1 LRFAAIDLALLSG
14 EGKGARR
21 GLACGSQRRSFM
33 RPFLPFAFA
42 AFAVLSACADSEP
55 PEAVPTDGGGY
66 NVVTPVKTPI
76 TDDAEPAIGQWI
88 QSMQDEQPVLQFGP
102 ANTEPLF
109 SIGCDAR
116 GGILLNRHGTVA
128 SDSGAMMTVTIGSE
142 TRNLAVNAA
151 QGPLPRMRASVP
163 AQDEMLAQL
172 RQAQQPIRISMGD
185 GPPLVLP
192 VSPQIGEFIQGCGNP
207 RAAPRPSPAAAPAS
221 DNGAAPAGNVQ

>member
-1 LRFAAIDLALLSG
+1 MRLLLAPALAALAAIA
-14 EGKGARR
+14 
-21 GLACGSQRRSFM
+21 
-33 RPFLPFAFA
+33 
-42 AFAVLSACADSEP
+42 ACADSEP
-55 PEAVPTDGGGY
+55 PEAVPTDDGGAY
-66 NVVTPVKTPI
+66 NVVAPVKAPI

-128 SDSGAMMTVTIGSE
+128 SDSGAMMTVTIGNE

-192 VSPQIGEFIQGCGNP
+192 VSPDISEFIKGCGNP
-207 RAAPRPSPAAAPAS
+207 GAAKRPSPDQASDPGNSAAA
-221 DNGAAPAGNVQ
+221 AGNSAQ